1 MPPTGERI
9 LIIEADPDISDLIGR
24 QSLQPLG
31 YQVTVVSDSGSA
43 IEEALKSPPDL
54 LMLNM
59 NLPGLSGKDL
69 LVAMASRGIKV
80 PMMVIAEKGQEADAI
95 QAFRLGATDVL
106 FWPARDAEVVATVER
121 ALSQTHETRKRQ
133 KLDAQVKLMN
143 DELQHRVRDLTSL
156 LTIGK
161 VVVSTTDQRLIFD
174 RILEGSMQIAEAE
187 TAWLMLKDDKTKAFL
202 LAAHRGLPDAWAKKL
217 GQPVDDGI
225 SSLVA
230 LSGESLVMNG
240 SPLQKFKISNLGK
253 SAGVIP
259 FKMGGEVIGLL
270 LIVRKADKEIGK
282 PAQILLEAVADYAS
296 ISLVNARLFKA
307 LESNMELARAGEK
320 SRMASL
326 DSVRNAIRQEV
337 QTAMFPINSML
348 ADNTVPETHRQAL
361 QTIQAAL
368 IRLGQASENT
378 VVPPPNPHSN
388 AR

>member
-1 MPPTGERI
+1 
-9 LIIEADPDISDLIGR
+9 
-24 QSLQPLG
+24 
-31 YQVTVVSDSGSA
+31 
-43 IEEALKSPPDL
+43 
-54 LMLNM
+54 MLNM

-187 TAWLMLKDDKTKAFL
+187 TAWLMLKDDKTRAFL
-202 LAAHRGLPDAWAKKL
+202 LAAHRGLPDAWAKKI

-348 ADNTVPETHRQAL
+348 ADSAVPDTHRQAL

-378 VVPPPNPHSN
+378 VVPSPNPHSN